1 MSARA
6 EGWGLATGV
15 PRDRRTTVASLLCP
29 LWVPIL
35 LVLSVLLFDAGVL
48 ALAVLVAT
56 VIFVPGVLIIANYVG
71 WPRWVR
77 FVASL
82 AYVVMA
88 EAAYIATFY
97 AAAKLTSLS

>member
-6 EGWGLATGV
+6 DGWGLSTGV
-15 PRDRRTTVASLLCP
+15 PRSRRTTVGALLCP

-35 LVLSVLLFDAGVL
+35 IGLSVLLFGAGVL
-48 ALAVLVAT
+48 ALAALVAT

-71 WPRWVR
+71 WPRWAR
-77 FVASL
+77 FVACL

-88 EAAYIATFY
+88 EAAYIGTFY